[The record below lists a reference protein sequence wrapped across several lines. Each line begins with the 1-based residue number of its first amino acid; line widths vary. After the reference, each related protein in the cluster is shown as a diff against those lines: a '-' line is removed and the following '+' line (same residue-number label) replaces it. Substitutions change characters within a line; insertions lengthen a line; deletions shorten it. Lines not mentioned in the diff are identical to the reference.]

1 MDLHSNLDIIV
12 SNGNREN
19 VFNIVFKE
27 SIKDINFEKDVLS
40 FKEYHSMKFRHT
52 STNYNEK
59 LYFNGFDIIVDDVLK
74 IDEKGESYLSNA
86 TLDIINYT
94 STNDQNV
101 LVPGY
106 YLLTLVNEKTEY
118 AIIKIVPKD
127 FTEEEWK
134 YLYEDVNNYLNGL
147 ANSFINKNNVKVIKS
162 KKDNNVYNN

>member
-1 MDLHSNLDIIV
+1 
-12 SNGNREN
+12 
-19 VFNIVFKE
+19 
-27 SIKDINFEKDVLS
+27 
-40 FKEYHSMKFRHT
+40 
-52 STNYNEK
+52 
-59 LYFNGFDIIVDDVLK
+59 
-74 IDEKGESYLSNA
+74 
-86 TLDIINYT
+86 
-94 STNDQNV
+94 NV

-162 KKDNNVYNN
+162 KKDNNLHNKINFINEYYIKIINSINQLIANPRL